1 MDKIREI
8 IHTNEYIEIDI
19 ISFNDNNILK
29 LKTENKKEF
38 KFSLNPQILQLL
50 KSEYPS
56 LLHL

>member
-8 IHTNEYIEIDI
+8 IDTNEYIEIEVNY
-19 ISFNDNNILK
+19 FNDKNILK

-38 KFSLNPQILQLL
+38 RFSLNPQILQLL